1 MLLVLQHGTAH
12 RKAAPATVAVLRA
25 DTRGKYVQKV
35 SIRRSATSSGPPEA
49 IRRATVDLTVG
60 IIIVPGT
67 QEVSKLISLRGNNTI
82 IVGVLRYYTTLL
94 CFSFQHFPHAPHHMP
109 QIGRAHV

>member
-1 MLLVLQHGTAH
+1 MFVTLTMLLVLQHGTAH

-25 DTRGKYVQKV
+25 DTRDKCVQEV

-60 IIIVPGT
+60 VIVVPGT
-67 QEVSKLISLRGNNTI
+67 QEVKGYVQNRG
-82 IVGVLRYYTTLL
+82 
-94 CFSFQHFPHAPHHMP
+94 
-109 QIGRAHV
+109 